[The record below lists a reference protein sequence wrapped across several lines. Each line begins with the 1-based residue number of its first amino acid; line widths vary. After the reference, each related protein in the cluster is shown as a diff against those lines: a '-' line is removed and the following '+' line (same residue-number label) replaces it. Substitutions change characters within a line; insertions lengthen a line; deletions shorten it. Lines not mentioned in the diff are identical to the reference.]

1 MPVPVLLA
9 IGIAGILLLL
19 LLIVRFK
26 VNAFL
31 ALLITS
37 VLVGLAAG
45 IPLATIPAT
54 EDTPE
59 RLGIIPAIIAGMG
72 GTLGSVAILVAL
84 GSMLGRI
91 IELSGG
97 ASSLA
102 GRFTKLLG
110 PRRVSGA
117 LTAAALVLAIPVFFD
132 VGFIILVPIVYGFS
146 RAAGLDPVKFGLP
159 IAGIM
164 LAVHVAVPPHPGIVG
179 GAALLGADIG
189 MLTLLGIAIA
199 IPLGVLSH
207 FVSKWMN
214 RKDYPMLAATRAM
227 FESSGRAGAA
237 SAAAGSASGAA
248 GSAPRD
254 SGTAPIASGAGTADI
269 VGGSIADVSS
279 GSSDVDISA
288 GTTRTDTDAETP
300 APPSAAMILTLIITP
315 LVMIGLGTTGAT
327 VLPAGN
333 PARDILGFVGAPVF
347 ALLVT
352 VLLAGFFLGIRRGWS
367 SEHMSDVFDSALPP
381 AAVVILVT
389 GAGGAF
395 ARILTESGIG
405 RALADTLLGT
415 GLPIILLAFLVS
427 LALRAAQGSATV
439 AILTTAGLLTE
450 AVTSG
455 GFSPMQIVVI
465 ALAIAFGALG
475 LSHVNDSGFWVVTRY
490 LGLSVADGL
499 RTWTVLTT
507 ILGVAGFL
515 LTAVVWLLVGGAAA

>member
-1 MPVPVLLA
+1 MSVPILLA
-9 IGIAGILLLL
+9 IGVGGILLLL
-19 LLIVRFK
+19 LLIVKFK

-37 VLVGLAAG
+37 ILVGLAAG
-45 IPLATIPAT
+45 VPLATIPAT

-59 RLGIIPAIIAGMG
+59 KLGIIPAIIAGMG

-97 ASSLA
+97 ASSLS

-117 LTAAALVLAIPVFFD
+117 LTAAALILAIPVFFD
-132 VGFIILVPIVYGFS
+132 VGFIILVPIIYGFS
-146 RAAGLDPVKFGLP
+146 HAAGLNPVKFGLP
-159 IAGIM
+159 IAGVM

-179 GAALLGADIG
+179 GASLLGADIG

-207 FVSKWMN
+207 FVSKWLN
-214 RKDYPMLAATRAM
+214 RKDYPMLASTKVM
-227 FESSGRAGAA
+227 FEDFGGGDDTGVSG
-237 SAAAGSASGAA
+237 
-248 GSAPRD
+248 
-254 SGTAPIASGAGTADI
+254 
-269 VGGSIADVSS
+269 VGP
-279 GSSDVDISA
+279 
-288 GTTRTDTDAETP
+288 GTTMTGTMTRTE
-300 APPSAAMILTLIITP
+300 APPSAAMILTLILTP
-315 LVMIGLGTTGAT
+315 LVMIGLGTTAAT
-327 VLPAGN
+327 VLPAGST
-333 PARDILGFVGAPVF
+333 ARDILGFIGSPIF

-367 SEHMSDVFDSALPP
+367 SAHISEVFESALPP
-381 AAVVILVT
+381 AAIVILVT

-405 RALADTLLGT
+405 AALADTLLAT

-439 AILTTAGLLTE
+439 AILTTAGLMSE
-450 AVTSG
+450 AVLSG
-455 GFSPMQIVVI
+455 GYSPIQVVVI
-465 ALAIAFGALG
+465 TLAIAFGALG

-490 LGLSVADGL
+490 LGLEVGAGL

-507 ILGVAGFL
+507 ILGLAGFA
-515 LTAVVWLLVGGAAA
+515 LTFIVWLLVGGAAA

>member
-9 IGIAGILLLL
+9 IGVGGILLLL
-19 LLIVRFK
+19 LLIVKFK

-37 VLVGLAAG
+37 ILVGLAAG

-54 EDTPE
+54 EDAPE
-59 RLGIIPAIIAGMG
+59 KLGIIPAIIAGMG

-97 ASSLA
+97 AASLS

-117 LTAAALVLAIPVFFD
+117 LTAAALILAIPVFFD
-132 VGFIILVPIVYGFS
+132 VGFIILVPIIYGFS
-146 RAAGLDPVKFGLP
+146 HAAGLNPVKFGLP
-159 IAGIM
+159 IAGVM
-164 LAVHVAVPPHPGIVG
+164 LAVHVAVPPHPGVVG
-179 GAALLGADIG
+179 GAALLGADVG

-207 FVSKWMN
+207 FVSKWLN
-214 RKDYPMLAATRAM
+214 RKDYPMLASTKVM
-227 FESSGRAGAA
+227 FEDFGGGDDTGVAG
-237 SAAAGSASGAA
+237 
-248 GSAPRD
+248 
-254 SGTAPIASGAGTADI
+254 
-269 VGGSIADVSS
+269 VGP
-279 GSSDVDISA
+279 
-288 GTTRTDTDAETP
+288 GTTMTGTLTRTE
-300 APPSAAMILTLIITP
+300 APPSAAMILTLILTP
-315 LVMIGLGTTGAT
+315 LVMIGLGTTAAT
-327 VLPAGN
+327 VLPAGS
-333 PARDILGFVGAPVF
+333 PARDILGFIGAPIF

-352 VLLAGFFLGIRRGWS
+352 VLLAGFFLGVRRGWS
-367 SEHMSDVFDSALPP
+367 SAHISDVFESALPP
-381 AAVVILVT
+381 AAIVILVT

-405 RALADTLLGT
+405 RALADTLLAT
-415 GLPIILLAFLVS
+415 GLPLILLAFLVS

-439 AILTTAGLLTE
+439 AILTTAGLLSE
-450 AVTSG
+450 AVASG
-455 GFSPMQIVVI
+455 GFSPIQIVVI
-465 ALAIAFGALG
+465 TLAIAFGALG

-490 LGLSVADGL
+490 LGLNVADGL

-507 ILGVAGFL
+507 VLGVVGFL
-515 LTAVVWLLVGGAAA
+515 LTFVVWLLVGGAAA